1 MAVNILVVEDSQST
15 RSLVALALEEIPG
28 VNLIEASNG
37 FEALKTLPN
46 HKFDVIITDINMP
59 EINGLELIRFIKDH
73 PVHKDTPII
82 IISTERSDEDRARG
96 LKLGASTYLTKPFS
110 PEEIVRA
117 VRQVIVKHP
126 KEAY

>member
-28 VNLIEASNG
+28 VSLIEASNG

-73 PVHKDTPII
+73 PVHKETPII
-82 IISTERSDEDRARG
+82 IISTERSEEDRTRG
-96 LKLGASTYLTKPFS
+96 LKLGASAYLTKPFS
-110 PEEIVRA
+110 PDEIVRA

-126 KEAY
+126 KETY